1 MPNES
6 SPECP
11 DCGALQHTLR
21 EAERVRSLVRR
32 RFDAQHTVAGA
43 EQLAAEY
50 LEANAEYS
58 RALAA
63 LGEHRKRHV
72 Q

>member
-6 SPECP
+6 APECA
-11 DCGALQHTLR
+11 DCGELQRALR
-21 EAERVRSLVRR
+21 EAERARSLARQ

-43 EQLAAEY
+43 EQVAAEY
-50 LEANAEYS
+50 LAANAAYS
-58 RALAA
+58 RALTA
-63 LGEHRKRHV
+63 LGEHRKSHV

>member
-6 SPECP
+6 SPECA
-11 DCGALQHTLR
+11 DCGELQRALR
-21 EAERVRSLVRR
+21 EADRVRSLVRR

-50 LEANAEYS
+50 LEANAAYS

-63 LGEHRKRHV
+63 LGEHRKGHV